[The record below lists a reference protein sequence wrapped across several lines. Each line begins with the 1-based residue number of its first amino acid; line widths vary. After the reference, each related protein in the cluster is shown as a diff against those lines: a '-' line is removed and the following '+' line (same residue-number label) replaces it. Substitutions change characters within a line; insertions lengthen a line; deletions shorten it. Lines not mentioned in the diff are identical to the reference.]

1 MVLADVALVTAGLV
15 LLFLGAA
22 LSIYA
27 VALVGFLLGAGGAY
41 VVAPSV
47 LGAVGSGGLVGLAV
61 AIVVG
66 GLLGAALAYVA
77 LSVATAVPSF
87 VVGVYLG
94 LYVVTPLFTGGGL
107 VKYLVAILCGI
118 AGAALGFTLTKFA
131 LMFVTSFIGAALAS
145 GSLSAAAF
153 RAAREGTT
161 MEPLLFDPLATT
173 GVGGVAVPMF
183 GVLFGLGILSQLG
196 LFRLGWVASLATVL
210 PGVGRVVGDD

>member
-15 LLFLGAA
+15 LVFLGAA

-87 VVGVYLG
+87 VVGAYLG
-94 LYVVTPLFTGGGL
+94 LYVVTPLFTDGNL
-107 VKYLVAILCGI
+107 VTYLVAILCGI

-161 MEPLLFDPLATT
+161 LEPLLFDPLATT
-173 GVGGVAVPMF
+173 AVGGVAVP
-183 GVLFGLGILSQLG
+183 LFAGLFCLGFLSQLG
-196 LFRLGWVASLATVL
+196 LFRLGWVARLATVL

>member
-15 LLFLGAA
+15 LVFFGAA

-41 VVAPSV
+41 VVAPST

-87 VVGVYLG
+87 VVGAYLG
-94 LYVVTPLFTGGGL
+94 RYVVTPLFSDGGL
-107 VKYLVAILCGI
+107 VKYLVAILCGL
-118 AGAALGFTLTKFA
+118 AGAGLGFTLTKFA

-161 MEPLLFDPLATT
+161 IEPLLFDPLATT
-173 GVGGVAVPMF
+173 GVGGVAVPLF
-183 GVLFGLGILSQLG
+183 GVLFCLGILSQLG
-196 LFRLGWVASLATVL
+196 LFRLGWVLKPAGLL
-210 PGVGRVVGDD
+210 PGVGRSGGD